1 MWISEKVCADPQKF
15 FDSACEAIQSAR
27 KTVLVEMYIFRKD
40 ALGSKVLEALRSAA
54 RRGVDVR
61 VVVDGV
67 GSPSWSA
74 NFQRELAREKIAAR
88 VYHPIPNLL
97 SPGLFPEILR
107 RPSVRSVFSFASRLN
122 KRNHRKLIVV
132 DNVTAFVG
140 SCNVTD
146 IHRRWRETAVTV
158 TGRGVA
164 EICGSFEVIWSRSS
178 QASVTRP
185 QSFRGRKLF
194 KGLRSSSLVRVNCT
208 HRLRQRHNAEIVA
221 RIDKARERVWITT
234 AYFVPNPVIVA
245 ALINSAKKGC
255 DVRLL
260 LPGKADIGLVSCV
273 SRMFYFGLMKFG
285 VNIHEYQP
293 SMLHAKTLLIDD
305 WASVG
310 TTNLNHRSLYHD
322 LEVDITLTRQESID
336 ALERQFINDL
346 GVSHQITNE
355 RLRRRSLLEKVSGYI
370 AYPFRTFI

>member
-15 FDSACEAIQSAR
+15 FDSVCAAIDSATR
-27 KTVLVEMYIFRKD
+27 TVLVEMYIFRKD
-40 ALGSKVLEALRSAA
+40 ALGSKLLEALRSAA
-54 RRGVDVR
+54 GRGVDVR

-74 NFQRELAREKIAAR
+74 NFLRELSKEKIAAR
-88 VYHPIPNLL
+88 VYHPIPGLL
-97 SPGLFPEILR
+97 APGLLPEK
-107 RPSVRSVFSFASRLN
+107 RPSVRRLLEFASRLN

-132 DNVTAFVG
+132 DNATAFVG

-146 IHRRWRETAVTV
+146 IHQRWRETAVAV

-164 EICGSFEVIWSRSS
+164 EICASFEVIWSRSS
-178 QASVTRP
+178 QACVTRP
-185 QSFRGRKLF
+185 HALRGRKLF
-194 KGLRSSSLVRVNCT
+194 KGLKNSALVRVNCT
-208 HRLRQRHNAEIVA
+208 HRLRQLHNAETVA
-221 RIDKARERVWITT
+221 RIEKARERVWITT

-245 ALINSAKKGC
+245 ALISAAKKGC

-322 LEVDITLTRQESID
+322 LEVDVTLTRRESIGE
-336 ALERQFINDL
+336 LERQFISDL
-346 GVSHQITNE
+346 AVSQQVTKE
-355 RLRRRSLLEKVSGYI
+355 RLRRRSWLEKVSGYI